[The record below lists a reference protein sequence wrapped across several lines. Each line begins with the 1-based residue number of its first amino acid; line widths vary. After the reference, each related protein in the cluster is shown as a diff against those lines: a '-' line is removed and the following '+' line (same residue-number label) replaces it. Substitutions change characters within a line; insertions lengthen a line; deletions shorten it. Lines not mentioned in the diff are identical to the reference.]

1 MPAAVENSASI
12 FPERVPT
19 SPVAPVWA
27 TGRWHRD
34 TDSLR
39 GAILFDRMRRGGCEI
54 LDNRG
59 ALDVEPFAA
68 FKANYSLISEDRSEA
83 RCAARDSRRERL
95 AELSPE
101 ERQERIDK
109 RAAAEAARIQDIYD
123 RILAS
128 IGKSEKLY
136 TEAEG
141 KKFLRHDDRDKRLR
155 ALAEALPS
163 DLIRRYMQSSDDR
176 INGNGYTW
184 LGGIVTGDYWQDPFV
199 ATGLKSDEHW
209 LLKRFPAAGARASS
223 GDFRAGRHKY
233 SCHPIWRKLVG
244 LDEPYMF
251 FGERCRDMWRVD
263 IDRTFADVD
272 DLRRWLRDLHASGA
286 LPFLPHV
293 ATWIRDDRRPGKVI
307 NPHLY
312 FLLPEGSAV
321 WNNTAHHRLLN
332 QVIAA
337 LTEALGG
344 DPGGLANPFHGKN
357 PLSVH
362 CDYEIV
368 NDSDFPTLS
377 EYASGLRLT
386 HDTIRMARKLA
397 REQMQSAGFDAAES
411 NTYFSRVSAIAND
424 AAKALYRAGFRIG
437 DAAAFETSIEAVTV
451 QSLADEIS
459 APTASQR
466 EAVEKLARSCARWAA
481 ANFNPAKLDKPG
493 RDVGAAAHL
502 MNPDDDATTRR
513 AKGGAYAAGR
523 RAERNGAVITSTIRK
538 ALRAGGA
545 EPTFRQIAD
554 ATGYALNTVKKHW
567 ISAYT
572 RAVASLSVQMIVKGV
587 NPPLPPV
594 RPPLKTLSMAVD
606 ERELPMAWRN
616 PAINDRI
623 RVNRLR
629 RNRDLRRSGRTIL
642 TNEPIQPSVGANII
656 DFLSAGPVT
665 IHRRSNVVSQ
675 AD

>member
-1 MPAAVENSASI
+1 MPATAENSVSV
-12 FPERVPT
+12 FPERVPAISCAT
-19 SPVAPVWA
+19 VRA

-39 GAILFDRMRRGGCEI
+39 GAITFDRMRRAGCEI

-68 FKANYSLISEDRSEA
+68 FKVNYALISGDRSEA

-95 AELSPE
+95 AELSAE

-109 RAAAEAARIQDIYD
+109 RAAAEAARVQDIYD

-128 IGKSEKLY
+128 IGKDEKLY

-141 KKFLRHDDRDKRLR
+141 KKFLRHEDRDKRLR

-163 DLIRRYMQSSDDR
+163 DLVRRYMQSSDDR
-176 INGNGYTW
+176 INGNGYIW
-184 LGGIVTGDYWQDPFV
+184 LGGIVTGDYHQDPFV
-199 ATGLKSDEHW
+199 VAGLKSDQHW
-209 LLKRFPAAGARASS
+209 LLRRFPAAGARASS
-223 GDFRAGRHKY
+223 GEFRAGRHKY
-233 SCHPIWRKLVG
+233 SCHPIWRKIVG

-251 FGERCRDMWRVD
+251 FGERCKDMWRVD
-263 IDRTFADVD
+263 IDRVFEDVD

-293 ATWIRDDRRPGKVI
+293 ADWIRDDRRRSKVI
-307 NPHLY
+307 NPHLF

-321 WNNTAHHRLLN
+321 WNNASHHRLLN
-332 QVIAA
+332 QVIAS

-368 NDSDFPTLS
+368 NDTSFPTLS

-386 HDTIRMARKLA
+386 HDTVRMARKLA
-397 REQMQSAGFDAAES
+397 REQMQSAGFDADVS

-437 DAAAFETSIEAVTV
+437 DAAAFEASIETVTV
-451 QSLADEIS
+451 ESLADEIS

-502 MNPDDDATTRR
+502 MNPDDDATTRM
-513 AKGGAYAAGR
+513 AKGGAYAAAR
-523 RAERNGAVITSTIRK
+523 RSERNGAVISSAIRK
-538 ALRAGGA
+538 ALQAGVA

-572 RAVASLSVQMIVKGV
+572 RAVAILSVQHLVKGV
-587 NPPLPPV
+587 NPSLPPV
-594 RPPLKTLSMAVD
+594 RPSLKTLSMAAD

-616 PAINDRI
+616 PDITDRI

-629 RNRDLRRSGRTIL
+629 RNRDLRRSGRTIMP
-642 TNEPIQPSVGANII
+642 NESIRPPVGANII
-656 DFLSAGPVT
+656 DFLSAGQVT
-665 IHRRSNVVSQ
+665 MHRRSTVVSQ